1 MQRESTTVSSRLEGK
16 ATVLVSMLLSLLI
29 EFVSFAAILVAC
41 YR

>member
-1 MQRESTTVSSRLEGK
+1 LEGK